1 MVLTKL
7 TFTSSNM
14 DFPSHDEF
22 MNYCY
27 YVLGH
32 DKFME
37 IAYLFTDAIIAEI
50 MLPYEKTT
58 WDQDSKSGATHR
70 YHESSLQSKEF
81 QLKLTKLSEFV
92 ELQHVLGKE
101 GISVSIEM
109 LPSDELDLN
118 PSSVYFIDINDPGT
132 LVRPG
137 THVGS

>member
-7 TFTSSNM
+7 TFTSSNTE
-14 DFPSHDEF
+14 FPNYDEF

-27 YVLGH
+27 YILGH

-37 IAYLFTDAIIAEI
+37 IAYLFTDAIVANI
-50 MLPYEKTT
+50 MLPYDKSS
-58 WDQDSKSGATHR
+58 WDQDGKSGFTQR
-70 YHESSLQSKEF
+70 YHESSLHSKEF
-81 QLKLTKLSEFV
+81 QLKLTKLPAFV
-92 ELQHVLGKE
+92 ELQHALGND

-118 PSSVYFIDINDPGT
+118 NGNASFIDMNNPGT

-137 THVGS
+137 N